1 MSNEQFIVTPPNCY
15 LYLLHFKVL
24 LHKYVLYLII
34 FFLGGNCDLDIVLV
48 TFSHQ
53 LKAVEMCRIV
63 GKLVIASC

>member
-1 MSNEQFIVTPPNCY
+1 MSNEQCIVTPPNCY

-24 LHKYVLYLII
+24 LHKYVLYLIK
-34 FFLGGNCDLDIVLV
+34 NIVLV

-53 LKAVEMCRIV
+53 LKAVEMFRIV